1 MQVVSKRTLRLF
13 WEKHPQA
20 ETPLRTWHAVVEK
33 ARWAGPQDVREQF
46 GSVDFVSDNRAI
58 FNIGGN
64 RFRLVAHV
72 SYEFKAVLVKFV
84 GTHAEYDEIDAA
96 TVGGR

>member
-1 MQVVSKRTLRLF
+1 MQVVSKRTLWLF

-33 ARWAGPQDVREQF
+33 AMWAGPQDVREQF